1 MRLLLHTVCCPR
13 LSVLLTLKKYCTVA
27 DKICCPSCK
36 LQRFSSRLTFWWKWW
51 SLNGS
56 TIWQAMFLWQASFTS
71 RMRMPSLCGLQNMLR
86 TICRF
91 HRMAMQHGHVLP
103 FNAILWCWNPP
114 RMRMN
119 FLFADTGRILSETV
133 IDTHSVLQARHDKTT
148 GQMDSPLDF
157 LYFLPQRFP
166 ENGLKRLD
174 LPA

>member
-1 MRLLLHTVCCPR
+1 M
-13 LSVLLTLKKYCTVA
+13 LS
-27 DKICCPSCK
+27 
-36 LQRFSSRLTFWWKWW
+36 
-51 SLNGS
+51 
-56 TIWQAMFLWQASFTS
+56 FLQASEVFVSADILAKMMEFEWIDDLTS
-71 RMRMPSLCGLQNMLR
+71 DVFVASFIYFPNADAISLRLAKYVAHNLQISPL
-86 TICRF
+86 
-91 HRMAMQHGHVLP
+91 AMQHGHVLP
-103 FNAILWCWNPP
+103 FNAILCWNPP